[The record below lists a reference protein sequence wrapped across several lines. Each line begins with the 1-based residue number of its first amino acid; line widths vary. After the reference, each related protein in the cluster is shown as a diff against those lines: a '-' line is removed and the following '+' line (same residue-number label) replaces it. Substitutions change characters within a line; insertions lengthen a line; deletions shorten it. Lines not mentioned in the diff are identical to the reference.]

1 MKTLTYCLD
10 ILKIKEDTEIYR
22 NAMELAQTVP
32 IKSVNDDNDDNVNN
46 QWIIAMKII
55 ADVCSSAKKSNNT
68 TTNSYIFSQSQLCD
82 FVTLSAKGI
91 DERRMKTEIVSNAT
105 LKIYGDIMENYQTF
119 NHSLISNYPSI
130 IIDVISTIN
139 KVMNTKGDTVS
150 SISINKYH
158 QSRKQQA
165 TISAEEDE
173 VPGPVLT
180 TKTTSIAAAAAA
192 AAIHKDKIVLSSNS
206 KEELIE
212 ILSHITNRKRND
224 LEDALGRL
232 QNKDLKRIY
241 ELCHNYSRLQ
251 NYSKLITEGSEQQEF
266 RQEVE
271 RELGRKLGPHQLWRA
286 ANSVKR
292 VRTYMENILDNKFI
306 PDISHGINHVKHNL
320 EYGYQLICLIERTR
334 SRRRQKTQ

>member
-32 IKSVNDDNDDNVNN
+32 IESVNGDNDDNVNN

-55 ADVCSSAKKSNNT
+55 ADVCSPAKNNNNT

-130 IIDVISTIN
+130 IIDIISTIN

-150 SISINKYH
+150 SISINKYY

-173 VPGPVLT
+173 VSGPVLT
-180 TKTTSIAAAAAA
+180 TTTTSIAAAA

-232 QNKDLKRIY
+232 QNKDLKRIC

-286 ANSVKR
+286 ADSVKR
-292 VRTYMENILDNKFI
+292 VRTYMENILDNKFM
-306 PDISHGINHVKHNL
+306 PDISHGINHVKHNF

-334 SRRRQKTQ
+334 NRRQKTR

>member
-32 IKSVNDDNDDNVNN
+32 TESVNGDNDDNVNN

-139 KVMNTKGDTVS
+139 KVMNNKGDTVS
-150 SISINKYH
+150 SISINKYY

-173 VPGPVLT
+173 VPGPVLMT
-180 TKTTSIAAAAAA
+180 TTTSIAAAAAA
-192 AAIHKDKIVLSSNS
+192 AAIHKDKIILSSNS

-212 ILSHITNRKRND
+212 IISHITNRKRND

-334 SRRRQKTQ
+334 SRRQKTQ

>member
-32 IKSVNDDNDDNVNN
+32 IESVNGDNDDNVNN

-55 ADVCSSAKKSNNT
+55 ADVCSSAKNTNNT

-130 IIDVISTIN
+130 IIDIISTIN

-150 SISINKYH
+150 SISINKYY

-173 VPGPVLT
+173 VSGPVLT
-180 TKTTSIAAAAAA
+180 TTTTSIAAAA

-232 QNKDLKRIY
+232 QNKDLKRIC

-251 NYSKLITEGSEQQEF
+251 YYSKLITEGSEQQEF

-286 ANSVKR
+286 ADSVKR
-292 VRTYMENILDNKFI
+292 VRTYMENILDNKFM
-306 PDISHGINHVKHNL
+306 PDISHGINHVKHNF

-334 SRRRQKTQ
+334 NRRRQKTR

>member
-1 MKTLTYCLD
+1 
-10 ILKIKEDTEIYR
+10 
-22 NAMELAQTVP
+22 QTVP
-32 IKSVNDDNDDNVNN
+32 TESVNGDNDDNVNN

-55 ADVCSSAKKSNNT
+55 ADVCSSAKNSNNT
-68 TTNSYIFSQSQLCD
+68 TTNSYVFSQSQLCD
-82 FVTLSAKGI
+82 FVTLSAKCI

-150 SISINKYH
+150 SISINKYY

-165 TISAEEDE
+165 TISAEEND

-180 TKTTSIAAAAAA
+180 TTTTSIAAAAA

-212 ILSHITNRKRND
+212 IISHITNRKRND

-334 SRRRQKTQ
+334 SRRQKTQ